1 MYTMPYAI
9 PGCLKQCGGSLTIDY
24 KAWCT
29 CPVLYFILSPDYV
42 RRLPFRDSYWT
53 GVQGFQPT
61 VLPPSDA
68 SPLPS
73 RKVFT
78 VPRKVFTVPSRRR
91 FRIGSLLLRVRF
103 FPLVTQCFLSVL
115 FSPFL
120 SLIFFFSCTQTAVQW
135 FLKLREGR
143 QKMFS

>member
-1 MYTMPYAI
+1 MRSLMYTMPLVI

-42 RRLPFRDSYWT
+42 RCLPSFRDSYWT

-61 VLPPSDA
+61 VLPPSDV

-78 VPRKVFTVPSRRR
+78 APSRPRPHH
-91 FRIGSLLLRVRF
+91 FRIRSLLLRVRF
-103 FPLVTQCFLSVL
+103 FCTCHNNVFFKVF

-120 SLIFFFSCTQTAVQW
+120 IDFFSLHTDGGGVV
-135 FLKLREGR
+135 LELE
-143 QKMFS
+143 

>member
-1 MYTMPYAI
+1 MRSLMYTMPPVI
-9 PGCLKQCGGSLTIDY
+9 PGCPKQCGGSLTIDY

-42 RRLPFRDSYWT
+42 RHLPSFRDSYWT

-78 VPRKVFTVPSRRR
+78 APSQLLPRH
-91 FRIGSLLLRVRF
+91 FRIRSLLLRVRF
-103 FPLVTQCFLSVL
+103 FLHLS
-115 FSPFL
+115 
-120 SLIFFFSCTQTAVQW
+120 
-135 FLKLREGR
+135 
-143 QKMFS
+143 

>member
-1 MYTMPYAI
+1 MYTMPYVI
-9 PGCLKQCGGSLTIDY
+9 PGCPKQCGGSLTIDY

-42 RRLPFRDSYWT
+42 RRLPSFRDSYWT

-78 VPRKVFTVPSRRR
+78 VPRRSIYCAITTTFSYWNFIVEGTFFLHLSHNVF
-91 FRIGSLLLRVRF
+91 
-103 FPLVTQCFLSVL
+103 
-115 FSPFL
+115 
-120 SLIFFFSCTQTAVQW
+120 
-135 FLKLREGR
+135 
-143 QKMFS
+143 

>member
-1 MYTMPYAI
+1 MYTRPYVI
-9 PGCLKQCGGSLTIDY
+9 PGCPKQCGGSLTIDY

-42 RRLPFRDSYWT
+42 RRLPSFRDSYWT

-78 VPRKVFTVPSRRR
+78 VPSRRLSIR
-91 FRIGSLLLRVRF
+91 RLLLRVRF
-103 FPLVTQCFLSVL
+103 YFYFSHNFFLNL
-115 FSPFL
+115 FFLPFL
-120 SLIFFFSCTQTAVQW
+120 SLIFSPLYTDGGGVVSE
-135 FLKLREGR
+135 LE
-143 QKMFS
+143 

>member
-1 MYTMPYAI
+1 MRSWRYTRPYAI
-9 PGCLKQCGGSLTIDY
+9 PGCPRQCGGSLTIDY

-42 RRLPFRDSYWT
+42 RRLPSFRDSYWT

-61 VLPPSDA
+61 VLPPSHV

-78 VPRKVFTVPSRRR
+78 AQHREWGGFRRMMVEVY
-91 FRIGSLLLRVRF
+91 IF
-103 FPLVTQCFLSVL
+103 FLKNIHFYL
-115 FSPFL
+115 FSPY
-120 SLIFFFSCTQTAVQW
+120 S
-135 FLKLREGR
+135 
-143 QKMFS
+143 

>member
-1 MYTMPYAI
+1 MMYTRPYVI
-9 PGCLKQCGGSLTIDY
+9 PGCPKQCGGSLTIDY

-42 RRLPFRDSYWT
+42 RRLPSFRGSYWT

-78 VPRKVFTVPSRRR
+78 VPREVFTVPSRRR
-91 FRIGSLLLRVRF
+91 FRIGTLLSRVRF
-103 FPLVTQCFLSVL
+103 F
-115 FSPFL
+115 
-120 SLIFFFSCTQTAVQW
+120 CTCHTV
-135 FLKLREGR
+135 F
-143 QKMFS
+143 